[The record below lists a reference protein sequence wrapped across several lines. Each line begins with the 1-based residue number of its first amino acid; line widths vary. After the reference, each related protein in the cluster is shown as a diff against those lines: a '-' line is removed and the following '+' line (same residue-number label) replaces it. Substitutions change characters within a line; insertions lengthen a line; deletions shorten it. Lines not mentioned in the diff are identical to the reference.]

1 LRLKRQPEQKARIEL
16 IPMIDT
22 MAFLLVFFMIAS
34 LAMTQQLGLTV
45 NLPRATTSTQQP
57 ASDQQLVV
65 TIDEKGHYFLN
76 KKPVAWSKL
85 EGEVRAR
92 VAARP
97 GLVVV
102 VNADERLRH
111 GLVVHTM
118 DAIRRAGA
126 SQMAISTAR
135 PEDGQTGPDAIA
147 TH

>member
-1 LRLKRQPEQKARIEL
+1 MRLKRQPEQKARIEL

-45 NLPRATTSTQQP
+45 NLPRATTSVQQP
-57 ASDQQLVV
+57 PSDQQLVV
-65 TIDEKGHYFLN
+65 TIDEKGHYYLN
-76 KKPVAWSKL
+76 KKQVAWSKL
-85 EGEVRAR
+85 ESEVHAR
-92 VAARP
+92 VTARP
-97 GLVVV
+97 ELVVV

-111 GLVVHTM
+111 GLVVQTM

-126 SQMAISTAR
+126 SQMAISTER
-135 PEDGQTGPDAIA
+135 PEGGRTGPHAIA